1 MLDHHPGADGDA
13 DGGHHEPVAKFE
25 ITCSVTL
32 GGDWATTP
40 ALVADSIRG
49 LADNLSR
56 RLKLAADDLE
66 RDLAVSDPGDD
77 IEIDP

>member
-1 MLDHHPGADGDA
+1 VLDHTQHPGGDA
-13 DGGHHEPVAKFE
+13 DGGQHEPVVKFE

-32 GGDWATTP
+32 GGEWATDT

-49 LADNLSR
+49 LADNLAA
-56 RLKLAADDLE
+56 RLKAAADDLVTTG
-66 RDLAVSDPGDD
+66 RVIDRGDD